1 MAHPIME
8 DNLTQPLR
16 AHLQPLPTT
25 ESLRLSPPPTAGQ
38 LLRPDA
44 AATAAPKPL
53 LLVHT
58 LVVV

>member
-1 MAHPIME
+1 ME